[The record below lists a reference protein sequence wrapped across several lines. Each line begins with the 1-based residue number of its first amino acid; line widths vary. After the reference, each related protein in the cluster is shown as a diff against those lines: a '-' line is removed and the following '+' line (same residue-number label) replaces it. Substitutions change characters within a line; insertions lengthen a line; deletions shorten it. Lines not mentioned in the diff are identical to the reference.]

1 VSTGGTIDRAG
12 NDVLW
17 PLSPLTES
25 LRPMESVLS
34 FNSRLHRTPQNVI
47 SNIIF
52 LRNVLIP
59 AADEAGMPSS
69 EDRRL

>member
-1 VSTGGTIDRAG
+1 
-12 NDVLW
+12 
-17 PLSPLTES
+17 
-25 LRPMESVLS
+25 MESVLS